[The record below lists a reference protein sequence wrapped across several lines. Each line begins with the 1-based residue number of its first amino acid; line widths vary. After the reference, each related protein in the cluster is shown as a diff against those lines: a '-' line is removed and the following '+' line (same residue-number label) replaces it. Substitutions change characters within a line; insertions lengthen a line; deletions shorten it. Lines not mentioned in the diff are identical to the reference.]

1 MPSTI
6 SLCPAC
12 RTMQSH
18 NILCPVVLIGI
29 DPVYGLAECP
39 NCHLRFLMPS
49 PTAEDL
55 NKFYGPHY
63 YGSDWFKQEGR
74 GRVFGR
80 ALLPPQPHGRF
91 LDVGCSLGFF
101 LQGIRQSSG
110 WQVHG
115 VEISPDAAAWTR
127 EKLSIDIRC
136 GDLASVGYPDAFFD
150 YIHLRNVM
158 EHVRDPFALLQE
170 CRRILR
176 SGGHLYLS
184 IPNGPVDSANLL
196 KYYKDERKA
205 PCCKDGHLFFF
216 SRQSLRYLFQ
226 SSNFK
231 VVSAHTYGIRRGLRA
246 LGRYPRKRGW
256 KKLYHP
262 KGLSIRQPE
271 IRIPPRPKRLPY
283 YDDYRFW
290 QLRMKMLPG
299 LRTFGLDYEIILQA
313 D

>member
-1 MPSTI
+1 
-6 SLCPAC
+6 
-12 RTMQSH
+12 
-18 NILCPVVLIGI
+18 
-29 DPVYGLAECP
+29 
-39 NCHLRFLMPS
+39 
-49 PTAEDL
+49 
-55 NKFYGPHY
+55 
-63 YGSDWFKQEGR
+63 
-74 GRVFGR
+74 
-80 ALLPPQPHGRF
+80 
-91 LDVGCSLGFF
+91 
-101 LQGIRQSSG
+101 
-110 WQVHG
+110 
-115 VEISPDAAAWTR
+115 
-127 EKLSIDIRC
+127 
-136 GDLASVGYPDAFFD
+136 
-150 YIHLRNVM
+150 M

-196 KYYKDERKA
+196 NYYKDAGKA

-216 SRQSLRYLFQ
+216 SQESLRYLFQ

-231 VVSAHTYGIRRGLRA
+231 VVNAHTYGIRRGLRA

-262 KGLSIRQPE
+262 KSLSTRQPE
-271 IRIPPRPKRLPY
+271 IRIPPRPKRLPF
-283 YDDYRFW
+283 YDAYRFW